1 MKLLQKK
8 IFVLAI
14 ATLLISVPSC
24 AQEAKKK
31 QSEAVDDPSGIK
43 WVSLE
48 DAQAQAKKTGKKVL
62 VFGYADWCTYCMKM
76 RKETYTDE
84 KVREALYSQFIP
96 VQLNAEKETEVKL
109 NGETYKSW
117 ELARYL
123 RLSSFPT
130 HYFIDDDGTILG
142 AQPGFLPAD
151 IFAPLMSYIG
161 DDQFGKVKFE
171 DYLEKKENII
181 IEQ

>member
-1 MKLLQKK
+1 MKLTIKK
-8 IFVLAI
+8 LFSLIV
-14 ATLLISVPSC
+14 TLLFISTSSF
-24 AQEAKKK
+24 AQETKSKP
-31 QSEAVDDPSGIK
+31 SEAVNDPSGIK

-48 DAQAQAKKTGKKVL
+48 DAQAEAKKTGKKVL

-76 RKETYTDE
+76 RKETYRNE
-84 KVREALYSQFIP
+84 EVRDALYSQFIP
-96 VQLNAEKETEVKL
+96 VQLNAEVEDEVKL

-123 RLSSFPT
+123 RLSSYPT

-142 AQPGFLPAD
+142 AQPGFLPSD

-161 DDQFGKVKFE
+161 EDQFGKVKFE